1 MKVLAKTKDGRTL
14 ICDRQSFLD
23 SSRYRVIDY
32 SNIVMDWNNRKLIEI
47 KAWLKE
53 EATDDVFKASES
65 VESFL
70 DEYRLKSETEKEK
83 ERKEKLRTE
92 IIEAKRAEEVEENKD
107 VERTSR
113 YSSNRRNRR

>member
-23 SSRYRVIDY
+23 SSRYRVVDY
-32 SNIVMDWNNRKLIEI
+32 SNIVMDWNNRKLIEV

-53 EATDDVFKASES
+53 EATDDVFKSFES
-65 VESFL
+65 LDEFL
-70 DEYRLKSETEKEK
+70 DKYRLKSDGEKEK
-83 ERKEKLRTE
+83 DRKEKLREE
-92 IIEAKRAEEVEENKD
+92 IIEEK
-107 VERTSR
+107 R

>member
-23 SSRYRVIDY
+23 SSRYRVVDY
-32 SNIVMDWNNRKLIEI
+32 SNIVMDWNNRKLIEV

-53 EATDDVFKASES
+53 EATDDVFKSFES
-65 VESFL
+65 LEEFL
-70 DEYRLKSETEKEK
+70 DKYRLKSEGEKEK
-83 ERKEKLRTE
+83 ERKEKLREE
-92 IIEAKRAEEVEENKD
+92 IIEEK
-107 VERTSR
+107 R